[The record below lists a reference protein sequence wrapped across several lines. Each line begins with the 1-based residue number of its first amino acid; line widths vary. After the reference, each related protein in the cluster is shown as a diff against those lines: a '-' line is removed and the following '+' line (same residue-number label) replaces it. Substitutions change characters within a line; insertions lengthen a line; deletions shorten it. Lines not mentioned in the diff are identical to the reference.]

1 MWAWSPATCADCTL
15 LGAYTAHDV
24 LRPSA
29 RARVTLVLGLSV
41 VHKRQVL
48 SAERRDD
55 GDLRHDLD
63 ISSRGPYRG
72 AAGATSQ
79 AVLGRLPEVRE
90 VGTRAGLLGAE
101 SGEMDGDHRRSSS
114 AGPFRRSKTYFAQG
128 DVWNEYSSRAAKAIE
143 GSETPMVAAATT
155 LEFTTANG
163 HDGSPTRP
171 PAIRALGCAACD
183 ASCACRRE

>member
-24 LRPSA
+24 LRASA
-29 RARVTLVLGLSV
+29 RARVTLVLGLFV

-63 ISSRGPYRG
+63 VSSRGPYRG
-72 AAGATSQ
+72 ATDATSK

-101 SGEMDGDHRRSSS
+101 SGEMDGDHRRSSQTKS
-114 AGPFRRSKTYFAQG
+114 YERTFGRRDQRELG
-128 DVWNEYSSRAAKAIE
+128 
-143 GSETPMVAAATT
+143 GS
-155 LEFTTANG
+155 
-163 HDGSPTRP
+163 
-171 PAIRALGCAACD
+171 
-183 ASCACRRE
+183 